1 MFRTR
6 KRVPQPLP
14 QIEGARRMDKDK
26 AMALWHA
33 RNAVVRAL
41 REVEA
46 AHFEVESVGYSAA
59 FFCRIK
65 TDLGMLAGRLHGSAH
80 KEWHGRKDGALGGS
94 GATSMT
100 PLSDRKAKSNRPDR

>member
-1 MFRTR
+1 
-6 KRVPQPLP
+6 
-14 QIEGARRMDKDK
+14 MDKDK
-26 AMALWHA
+26 AMALLHA

-46 AHFEVESVGYSAA
+46 AHFEVESVGYSAS

-80 KEWHGRKDGALGGS
+80 KEWRGRKDGALGGS
-94 GATSMT
+94 GATSMR
-100 PLSDRKAKSNRPDR
+100 PLSDGKAAKSNLPDR